1 MLSDPRLYGVVNG
14 IIVEFE
20 DAFYQDTLDRLILGD
35 APVNDADPC
44 LVWRNTTQSPN
55 IILDAPIYVQTYRRV
70 RPSTFGR
77 SSRSSRS
84 ASGPSASMRRVPGVT
99 VSRSSF
105 STRACPWSM
114 AYCR

>member
-14 IIVEFE
+14 IIVE
-20 DAFYQDTLDRLILGD
+20 YQDTLDRLIVGD

-70 RPSTFGR
+70 RAAKWTLPPAGHLRSLHPSPPGR
-77 SSRSSRS
+77 
-84 ASGPSASMRRVPGVT
+84 AV
-99 VSRSSF
+99 
-105 STRACPWSM
+105 
-114 AYCR
+114 

>member
-14 IIVEFE
+14 IIVE
-20 DAFYQDTLDRLILGD
+20 YQDTLDRLIVGD

-70 RPSTFGR
+70 RAAKWTLPPADHLRSLHPVPPGR
-77 SSRSSRS
+77 
-84 ASGPSASMRRVPGVT
+84 AV
-99 VSRSSF
+99 
-105 STRACPWSM
+105 
-114 AYCR
+114 